1 MPPEDQRKKAESLL
15 NPDAARGVRIERRD
29 SVQAAPADPDGE
41 GFAFEAEVYRYAADW
56 ISRRPT
62 TAQSAKPF
70 AMVLSRSLSQDKKE
84 LETAGQGACQV
95 YQAFHS
101 QKLLNVESH
110 IVFTTVNLE
119 RAIAVPV
126 ADVETAQ
133 DLFDAIG
140 ALSLGDR
147 HIAVFEPSEANLIL
161 LKAGLNGVSREQ
173 QVRANVGAPVW
184 NLVDLEKE
192 IQTFHSDY
200 TRTPSGV
207 LEPWFNATDGVTGEK
222 LEIRISKALANDLDR
237 KLKRGSVLAEVG
249 SSSGRMDVYICSDVL
264 TPGCGPC
271 VLEVKVLRSR
281 HKRLANDGKPR
292 KVSDKSNNDWAMK
305 GVVQADLYRCDK
317 GAPVAYLCA
326 FDARDADKKMPDVE
340 ALAASRSVSYRKYF
354 MHRSTGSLQAAEL
367 GKS

>member
-15 NPDAARGVRIERRD
+15 NSDAARGVRIERRD
-29 SVQAAPADPDGE
+29 SIQAAPADPDGE

-56 ISRRPT
+56 ISRRST
-62 TAQSAKPF
+62 AAQSAKPF
-70 AMVLSRSLSQDKKE
+70 AVVLSRSLSQDKKE
-84 LETAGQGACQV
+84 LEAAGQGVCQT

-101 QKLLNVESH
+101 QKLLKIEGH
-110 IVFTTVNLE
+110 IVVTTVNLE
-119 RAIAVPV
+119 RAIAIPV

-133 DLFDAIG
+133 DLFDAINH
-140 ALSLGDR
+140 LSLRDR
-147 HIAVFEPSEANLIL
+147 HIAVFEPSQANLIL
-161 LKAGLNGVSREQ
+161 LKAGLNGASREQ
-173 QVRANVGAPVW
+173 QVKQNLGAPVW
-184 NLVDLEKE
+184 NLSDLDSE
-192 IQTFHSDY
+192 IEAFHNDY

-237 KLKRGSVLAEVG
+237 KLRRGSVLAEVG

-264 TPGCGPC
+264 MPGCGPC

-281 HKRLANDGKPR
+281 HKRLTNDGKPR
-292 KVSDKSNNDWAMK
+292 KVTDKSNTEWAKK
-305 GVVQADLYRCDK
+305 GIVQADLYRCDK

-326 FDARDADKKMPDVE
+326 FDARDADKQLPDVE
-340 ALAASRSVSYRKYF
+340 ALAASRSVGYRKYF

-367 GKS
+367 SKS